1 MTAATLKA
9 LTLKDLAQIAKRKG
23 VRGWQTMRKEQLVKA
38 LAPKAAAKSTPVNG
52 KKRPATSRSQ
62 TSSATAV
69 NRTKTNKKSVVSSKS
84 APRPKPKSPAVAR
97 RIGQAKTEQ
106 RRLKNLAFRTPAGK
120 PEGYA
125 RDRLVVM
132 VRDPYWLHAYWEI
145 TRHGVVRAE
154 AALAQ
159 EWHASRAVLRLLD
172 VSSNSTTS
180 AAERVIRDID
190 IHGGVNNWYIDL
202 NDSPRTYRVDI
213 GYLAPSG
220 KFYTLARSNV
230 VSTPKAAASS
240 ELDENWSDVAENFDK
255 IFAMSGGYSPEINS
269 SELQELFEERLRR
282 PMGSPVM
289 TRYGAGGERMIATP
303 RKKEFQFEVD
313 AEMIVYGRTESNAHV
328 MLQGEPVQ
336 LRPDGTFT
344 VRVSMPNCRQVIPA
358 VASSADGVEQRTVV
372 LAVERNTKT
381 MEPVTRDTTD

>member
-1 MTAATLKA
+1 
-9 LTLKDLAQIAKRKG
+9 
-23 VRGWQTMRKEQLVKA
+23 
-38 LAPKAAAKSTPVNG
+38 
-52 KKRPATSRSQ
+52 
-62 TSSATAV
+62 
-69 NRTKTNKKSVVSSKS
+69 
-84 APRPKPKSPAVAR
+84 
-97 RIGQAKTEQ
+97 
-106 RRLKNLAFRTPAGK
+106 
-120 PEGYA
+120 
-125 RDRLVVM
+125 
-132 VRDPYWLHAYWEI
+132 
-145 TRHGVVRAE
+145 
-154 AALAQ
+154 
-159 EWHASRAVLRLLD
+159 VLRLLD

-289 TRYGAGGERMIATP
+289 TRYGAGGERMIAAP